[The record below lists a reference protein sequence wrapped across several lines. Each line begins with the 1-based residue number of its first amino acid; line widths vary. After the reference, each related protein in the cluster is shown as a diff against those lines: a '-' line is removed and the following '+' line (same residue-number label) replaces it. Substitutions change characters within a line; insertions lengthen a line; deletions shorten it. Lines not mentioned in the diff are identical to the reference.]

1 MKRSGGFTLVETI
14 VVLLII
20 GALIAAAVPN
30 LGLMAERAR
39 RIGVRGVMRSLNTAM
54 QAYAADNNGVFPG
67 IGCFTQA
74 ARGAPAVDIT
84 YWFPGG
90 DPVGVNGKPVRG
102 RLPVNPYTDRA
113 YNAEGEDMD
122 GESYF
127 GYLSGP
133 GQNARCLST
142 DPGCRYAN
150 LTAPAGLQGTVCV
163 VSYVSATNADA
174 VAEYGIVGY
183 GRDVTQPMFDIVDKG
198 AAGKQDVRYYVL
210 TN

>member
-1 MKRSGGFTLVETI
+1 MRRSGGFTLVETI

-39 RIGVRGVMRSLNTAM
+39 RTGVRGVMQSLNTAM
-54 QAYAADNNGVFPG
+54 QAYAADNHGVFPG
-67 IGCFTQA
+67 IGCFTHG
-74 ARGAPAVDIT
+74 ARGAPADEIT

-90 DPVGVNGKPVRG
+90 DPVGVKGTPVRG
-102 RLPVNPYTDRA
+102 RLPVNPYTGRA
-113 YNAEGEDMD
+113 YNVEGDDMD

-150 LTAPAGLQGTVCV
+150 LRAPAGLQGTVCV
-163 VSYVSATNADA
+163 VSYVSESNAGGMT
-174 VAEYGIVGY
+174 EYGIVGY
-183 GRDVTQPMFDIVDKG
+183 GRDVTEPMFDVVGKEVADKRV
-198 AAGKQDVRYYVL
+198 VRYMVL